1 MTKEALKLALEALE
15 DLGMKHYESTGEVLY
30 KETFTAIKEALANEA
45 LEKMAETTYNESIKE
60 VWFSGRNVTGLLS
73 FDQYKDLEI
82 EAAMRFQHHKL
93 NYKTEDV

>member
-1 MTKEALKLALEALE
+1 MENTWEF
-15 DLGMKHYESTGEVLY
+15 DTTTGEGSEIVTVVY
-30 KETFTAIKEALANEA
+30 EYENDG
-45 LEKMAETTYNESIKE
+45 ETTYNESIKE

>member
-1 MTKEALKLALEALE
+1 M
-15 DLGMKHYESTGEVLY
+15 ESTWEFDTTTGEGSEIVTVVY
-30 KETFTAIKEALANEA
+30 EYENDG
-45 LEKMAETTYNESIKE
+45 ETTYNESIKE

-73 FDQYKDLEI
+73 FEQYKDLEI

>member
-1 MTKEALKLALEALE
+1 M
-15 DLGMKHYESTGEVLY
+15 ESTWEFDTTTGEGSEIVTVVY
-30 KETFTAIKEALANEA
+30 EYENDG
-45 LEKMAETTYNESIKE
+45 ETTYNESIKE

>member
-1 MTKEALKLALEALE
+1 M
-15 DLGMKHYESTGEVLY
+15 ESTWEFDTTTGEGSEVVTVVY
-30 KETFTAIKEALANEA
+30 EYENDG
-45 LEKMAETTYNESIKE
+45 ETTYNESIKE

-73 FDQYKDLEI
+73 FEQYKDLEI